1 MASHT
6 YNCSQQHLYIIARM
20 AWHSCNKYLTAFS
33 EFSPR
38 FTPAYISNAIAQID
52 AAEHI
57 ASQEQATKLLYVQLV
72 QQAKNT
78 LQLWQRLKLY
88 IIDAFPQNEQQIQL
102 NAAGHQHYRK
112 ASRKYW
118 ADCTQLLNHAD
129 TFITNNQA
137 QLSANGNMPP
147 PFATTFNVE
156 KTNYTTLLRQ
166 YYESAQN
173 NPVNTQQK
181 ILANNAIH
189 EQLMS
194 MMLDGQ
200 RIFIKNPAIK
210 KLFTF
215 DQLHFTLIA
224 HRNT

>member
-20 AWHSCNKYLTAFS
+20 AWHSCNKYLTAFNK
-33 EFSPR
+33 FSPR
-38 FTPAYISNAIAQID
+38 YTPAYITSAIAQID

-57 ASQEQATKLLYVQLV
+57 ASREQATKLLYVQLV
-72 QQAKNT
+72 QQAKT
-78 LQLWQRLKLY
+78 ALWQWQKLKLY
-88 IIDAFPQNEQQIQL
+88 ITDAFPQNELQIHL
-102 NAAGHQHYRK
+102 NAAGYPHYRK

-118 ADCTQLLNHAD
+118 SDCTQLLNHAE

-147 PFATTFNVE
+147 AFISTFTTE
-156 KTNYTTLLRQ
+156 KDKYTNLLRQ
-166 YYESAQN
+166 YYESAQS

-189 EQLMS
+189 QHLMS

-200 RIFIKNPAIK
+200 RIFIKDAAVK
-210 KLFTF
+210 KLFVF
-215 DQLHFTLIA
+215 DQLHIPLIA
-224 HRNT
+224 HRKT